1 MELLSTYK
9 DTFIQTKFDS
19 QKAEEVSMRAKE
31 ILRKGNMEK
40 IKDKILSFDEEL
52 LNEGVNP
59 GSTAD
64 IIIAGL
70 FVSLFEG
77 MRF

>member
-1 MELLSTYK
+1 
-9 DTFIQTKFDS
+9 
-19 QKAEEVSMRAKE
+19 MRAE
-31 ILRKGNMEK
+31 RILQKGDMTGIMNG
-40 IKDKILSFDEEL
+40 ICQFDEEL
-52 LNEGVNP
+52 LKEGVNP

>member
-1 MELLSTYK
+1 
-9 DTFIQTKFDS
+9 
-19 QKAEEVSMRAKE
+19 MRAKN
-31 ILRKGNMEK
+31 ILKNGGMDDIRNE
-40 IKDKILSFDEEL
+40 LQSYDEEL
-52 LNEGVNP
+52 LKEGVNP

-64 IIIAGL
+64 LIISGL

>member
-1 MELLSTYK
+1 MNR
-9 DTFIQTKFDS
+9 I
-19 QKAEEVSMRAKE
+19 MNE
-31 ILRKGNMEK
+31 IRK
-40 IKDKILSFDEEL
+40 FDEEL